1 MSTVIDARKLSCPQ
15 PVINAKRALEGAD
28 SIVVIVDNRTAV
40 ENVSRM
46 AASQGCAVD
55 VEDKGDGI
63 YLFIRKSSG
72 GQPIAQMTP
81 VECGAVNPAGPTVMA
96 FASDRMGGGNDEL
109 GGALIRSLLHTVG
122 EADDNPDAMIF
133 YNTGVKLAVNGSPV
147 LDDLRLIASKGARI
161 LVCGTCLKFFNLTES
176 LAVGNVSN
184 MYEIKE
190 LLFSAGRLVRP

>member
-1 MSTVIDARKLSCPQ
+1 MSRVIDARGLSCPQ
-15 PVINAKRALEGAD
+15 PVINAKRALEDAD

-55 VEDKGDGI
+55 VEDKGEGI
-63 YLFIRKSSG
+63 YLSIRKSSG

-81 VECGAVNPAGPTVMA
+81 VECGAGNPAGPTVMA
-96 FASDRMGGGNDEL
+96 FASDTMGGGNDEL
-109 GGALIRSLLHTVG
+109 GGVLIRSLLHTVG
-122 EADDNPDAMIF
+122 EADDKPDVMVF
-133 YNTGVKLAVNGSPV
+133 YNTGVKLAVAGSPV

>member
-1 MSTVIDARKLSCPQ
+1 MSTVIDARGLSCPQ
-15 PVINAKRALEGAD
+15 PVINAKRALESDD

-46 AASQGCAVD
+46 AASMGCAVD
-55 VEDKGDGI
+55 VDEKGDGI
-63 YLFIRKSSG
+63 YLSIRRHSG
-72 GQPIAQMTP
+72 GPPTSQAAPIG
-81 VECGAVNPAGPTVMA
+81 CGTGTASGPTVMA
-96 FASDRMGGGNDEL
+96 FASDTMGCGNDEL
-109 GGALIRSLLHTVG
+109 GGVLMRSLVHTVG
-122 EADDNPDAMIF
+122 EADDKPDVMVF
-133 YNTGVKLAVNGSPV
+133 YNTGVKLAVTGSPV
-147 LDDLRLIASKGARI
+147 LDDLRLIASKGTRI